1 MDTIGKN
8 FGCNECGKGFKLKH
22 HLHNHVKVCKKIDIT
37 FEIRS
42 FICNYCP
49 MKFKLKH
56 HLEAHKITHKQFKC
70 KSCRETFLLSEKLN
84 HIKEFHKKFF
94 CDLCDYV
101 GDIKHKKRH
110 MMAKHK
116 GWTPAITARAEENK
130 KNKYMC
136 KECQKCFYCKSNLN
150 RHVAKVHKKYNE
162 DNKNNIYQNVVGN
175 FAKVHN
181 KYNEDNLNSCVS
193 KIQFKDIIEQIIEIP
208 YTKTKISDKGEEL
221 TEMFRSIEKVMMIVT
236 NREQRITA
244 NTLISCIERQTNKEF
259 NVHHFRTLASLN
271 LFHVNLVNNE
281 LEVSVSEKKLTP
293 ELSNLRF
300 DSLQKQIN
308 DAKKDRFSYIDLINF
323 PETNKREYKTAI
335 QVIEENIFKIT
346 EIKTINECTENEGQK
361 KSIIQS
367 LVYKIREKE
376 RNNKR
381 RSEQFNKIDWQIK
394 SMPELARL
402 VNSIYMSNHKSTLHK
417 KYLIDKIECMN
428 YKTVRKIE
436 DDLTRL
442 IEISNGWLREY
453 NKGWIRRNQTI
464 DINNFCELIK

>member
-1 MDTIGKN
+1 
-8 FGCNECGKGFKLKH
+8 
-22 HLHNHVKVCKKIDIT
+22 
-37 FEIRS
+37 
-42 FICNYCP
+42 
-49 MKFKLKH
+49 
-56 HLEAHKITHKQFKC
+56 
-70 KSCRETFLLSEKLN
+70 
-84 HIKEFHKKFF
+84 
-94 CDLCDYV
+94 
-101 GDIKHKKRH
+101 
-110 MMAKHK
+110 MAKHK

-150 RHVAKVHKKYNE
+150 RHVAKVHKKYDE
-162 DNKNNIYQNVVGN
+162 DNKNNVYQNVVGN

-346 EIKTINECTENEGQK
+346 EI
-361 KSIIQS
+361 
-367 LVYKIREKE
+367 
-376 RNNKR
+376 
-381 RSEQFNKIDWQIK
+381 
-394 SMPELARL
+394 
-402 VNSIYMSNHKSTLHK
+402 
-417 KYLIDKIECMN
+417 N
-428 YKTVRKIE
+428 Y
-436 DDLTRL
+436 
-442 IEISNGWLREY
+442 
-453 NKGWIRRNQTI
+453 
-464 DINNFCELIK
+464 